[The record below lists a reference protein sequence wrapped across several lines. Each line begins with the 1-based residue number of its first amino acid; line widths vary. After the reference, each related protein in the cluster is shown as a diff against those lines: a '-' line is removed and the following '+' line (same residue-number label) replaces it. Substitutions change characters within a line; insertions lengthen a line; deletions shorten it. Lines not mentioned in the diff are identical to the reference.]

1 MPLRSGRVEMLQVA
15 AVLALALVL
24 RLGLLERQGLWAD
37 EVFSLAIATG
47 HSLEH
52 AAAEADAPLGDFVEA
67 PSPLDPGEYVRYAS
81 HERPPAGLGRV
92 LRAVRMSDT
101 SPPLYYVLLYGWTR
115 AVGVGDA
122 SVRGFSVFWAMA
134 AFPLLWWL
142 AARVGGRRASLPAVL
157 LFAAAPL
164 SVYYS
169 TEARMYSLL
178 WFWVLA
184 TACLTLAVRA
194 GGSAAVLAGWALAS
208 AGGFLTHYFFA
219 FVWAAMLSWL
229 LWLPGR
235 TTRPRLLVA
244 AALVGLAVL
253 PWYATVP
260 EALGQWRVTR
270 DWLKM
275 TPPGYSAVGAPFALA
290 VGFASGRGVWG
301 GGVRAD
307 WAAAGL
313 YALAGGALVW
323 KLRRRAFVGGRLL
336 AWMWLA
342 AACLGPL
349 VFDAFRGT
357 YTAAVPR
364 YALAGLPSAIVLI
377 AVAVAR
383 VPSPLRWS
391 FVALALAAWSPGLWY
406 IHANRSRNGC
416 PLRDVAQQVGAKARP
431 SDVLLVHS
439 IPSGV
444 VGVARYLTTPV
455 PMASWVGQLGVR
467 SVPESVESLTAGR
480 ERAFLVLV
488 HTVGEPAPQEAYL
501 RERSEVLSDGR
512 RQTARI
518 LEFDLRNPPAPP
530 GRVSG
535 SR

>member
-1 MPLRSGRVEMLQVA
+1 MRHHFRRAEALQLAAVA
-15 AVLALALVL
+15 AVALVL
-24 RLGLLERQGLWAD
+24 RVGLLERQGLWAD

-52 AAAEADAPLGDFVEA
+52 AAVDADAALGDFVEG
-67 PSPLDPGEYVRYAS
+67 PLPLEPGEYVRYVS
-81 HERPPAGLGRV
+81 HEEPPAGVGRV
-92 LRAVRMSDT
+92 LRAVRLSDT
-101 SPPLYYVLLYGWTR
+101 SPPLYYLLLYLWTR
-115 AVGVGDA
+115 AAGVGDA
-122 SVRGFSVFWAMA
+122 SVRGFTLFWAIA
-134 AFPLLWWL
+134 SLPLLWWL
-142 AARVGGRRASLPAVL
+142 AARVGGRRASLPAAL

-184 TACLTLAVRA
+184 TACLTLVLRA
-194 GGSAAVLAGWALAS
+194 RGSAVLLAAWALAS

-219 FVWAAMLSWL
+219 FVWIAMSSWL
-229 LWLPGR
+229 LWQPGR
-235 TTRPRLLVA
+235 SSRPRVLLAAVLVA
-244 AALVGLAVL
+244 VAVL
-253 PWYATVP
+253 PWYLTLP
-260 EALGQWRVTR
+260 QALGRWRVTG
-270 DWLKM
+270 DWLEM
-275 TPPGYSAVGAPFALA
+275 TPSGYSAARAPFALA
-290 VGFASGRGVWG
+290 LGFVSGRGVWG
-301 GGVRAD
+301 GGPRAD

-313 YALAGGALVW
+313 GALAGAALAW
-323 KLRRRAFVGGRLL
+323 TLGRRAFAGRLRL

-349 VFDAFRGT
+349 VFDALRGT

-364 YALAGLPSAIVLI
+364 YALAGLPAALVLI
-377 AVAVAR
+377 AAAVAR
-383 VPSPLRWS
+383 LPAPLRVS

-406 IHANRSRNGC
+406 IHASRSRNGC
-416 PLRDVAQQVGAKARP
+416 PLREVARQVGSKAGP
-431 SDVLLVHS
+431 SDLLLVHS

-444 VGVARYLTTPV
+444 VGVARYLNRPV

-467 SVPESVESLTAGR
+467 RVPESVESLTAGR
-480 ERAFLVLV
+480 ERVFLVLV

-501 RERSEVLSDGR
+501 RQRAAVSNDGR

-518 LEFDLRNPPAPP
+518 VEFDLRKDPLGTEPA
-530 GRVSG
+530 GG